1 VNAELSSKVEEVD
14 RANSD
19 LRNVFESTQIAT
31 IFLDRN
37 LVVRSFTPAM
47 TSIFNLISNDRGRPL
62 TDIVSSLDGGD
73 IKRDVQ
79 TVLDR
84 GEEIERNVSR
94 VDGEHHYLMRIHPY
108 RTHNNHVEGA
118 VLTFVDVTK
127 MVEAD
132 AHQRTLVE
140 ELNHRVRNMLAVV
153 HAIAT
158 QTLRSSRSSSA
169 FADAFTGRLRAMG
182 ASFSLVSQENWKEVP
197 LDEVLSTHLAPFE
210 VDGGKRLRL
219 RGPKVLL
226 KPTAALSFGLVAH
239 ELATNA
245 VKHGALSNDDG
256 RLSVEWH
263 VERDHAPSLLVEWKE
278 EGGPPPKKQAK
289 KGFGTELIERE
300 LGSSLG
306 ATAKLDYRAG
316 GLTAVISIPLDRKLV
331 LLKPE
336 SA

>member
-1 VNAELSSKVEEVD
+1 
-14 RANSD
+14 
-19 LRNVFESTQIAT
+19 
-31 IFLDRN
+31 
-37 LVVRSFTPAM
+37 
-47 TSIFNLISNDRGRPL
+47 
-62 TDIVSSLDGGD
+62 
-73 IKRDVQ
+73 
-79 TVLDR
+79 
-84 GEEIERNVSR
+84 
-94 VDGEHHYLMRIHPY
+94 
-108 RTHNNHVEGA
+108 
-118 VLTFVDVTK
+118 
-127 MVEAD
+127 
-132 AHQRTLVE
+132 
-140 ELNHRVRNMLAVV
+140 
-153 HAIAT
+153 
-158 QTLRSSRSSSA
+158 
-169 FADAFTGRLRAMG
+169 MG

-197 LDEVLSTHLAPFE
+197 LDEILSTHLAPFD

-245 VKHGALSNDDG
+245 AKYGALSNDDG
-256 RLSVEWH
+256 RLSVEWR

-278 EGGPPPKKQAK
+278 EGAPPPKKQAK

-306 ATAKLDYRAG
+306 ATAKLDYGAG